1 MPAATL
7 RHPIRG
13 RATRTT
19 CALWLLALAA
29 ARAGAQEPAPPAT
42 PRAPQPTVPA
52 PDSTEVDS
60 AAAPAFFACEPG
72 GATEEVEFGCRLLA
86 RPTVERFPKGPVH
99 WHLARYGTREQAQVA
114 GRFSDIVTE
123 VGGEVWLHRF
133 GPESDVPRAGT
144 RTATVGPLPIPRAA
158 AYQIDVFY
166 AVLPPGARTAA
177 LTHPGPAAWYVLD
190 GEQCIETSKGVVQA
204 TTGEGA
210 VAPPAGTP
218 LQWVN
223 TGAESERALFVL
235 IRDVGRNRATPS
247 RWKPKGACDAPP

>member
-7 RHPIRG
+7 RHPVRRRI
-13 RATRTT
+13 AHTT
-19 CALWLLALAA
+19 CALCLLALA
-29 ARAGAQEPAPPAT
+29 ARAGAQEPAPRPA
-42 PRAPQPTVPA
+42 QPTVPA
-52 PDSTEVDS
+52 PDPTEVDS
-60 AAAPAFFACEPG
+60 AAAPAVFACEPG

-114 GRFSDIVTE
+114 GRFTDIVTE

-166 AVLPPGARTAA
+166 AVLPAGARTAA
-177 LTHPGPAAWYVLD
+177 LTHPGPAAWYVLE
-190 GEQCIETSKGVVQA
+190 GEQCVETSRGVVQA
-204 TTGEGA
+204 TVGEGA

-218 LQWVN
+218 MQWVN
-223 TGAESERALFVL
+223 TGAESERAFLVL
-235 IRDVGRNRATPS
+235 VRDVGRARATPS
-247 RWKPKGACDAPP
+247 RWKPKGACHAPSG

>member
-1 MPAATL
+1 
-7 RHPIRG
+7 
-13 RATRTT
+13 
-19 CALWLLALAA
+19 
-29 ARAGAQEPAPPAT
+29 
-42 PRAPQPTVPA
+42 VPA
-52 PDSTEVDS
+52 PDSSEVDS

-86 RPTVERFPKGPVH
+86 RPTVERFPTGPVH
-99 WHLARYGTREQAQVA
+99 WHLARYATREQAQVA

-166 AVLPPGARTAA
+166 AVLPAGARTAA
-177 LTHPGPAAWYVLD
+177 LTHPGPAAWYVLE
-190 GEQCIETSKGVVQA
+190 GEQCVETSKGVVQA
-204 TTGEGA
+204 TVGEGA

-235 IRDVGRNRATPS
+235 VRDVGRNRATPS
-247 RWKPKGACDAPP
+247 KWKPKGACDAPPG